1 MQIEIQDTLVRDIQA
16 YMTNKGIATDLTQYI
31 NTLLLEGL
39 SFKKFEQFVV
49 LKGRHVP
56 QSHVEDAVEQA
67 EEIKPATEE
76 KPKKD
81 KPIQLVEFRPEDEVE
96 KPKPTARRKPG
107 VKITK
112 K

>member
-1 MQIEIQDTLVRDIQA
+1 MQIEIQDTLVRDIQT

-39 SFKKFEQFVV
+39 SFKKLE
-49 LKGRHVP
+49 
-56 QSHVEDAVEQA
+56 AVAQA
-67 EEIKPATEE
+67 EDTKPAAEE

-96 KPKPTARRKPG
+96 KPKVGTRRKPG

>member
-1 MQIEIQDTLVRDIQA
+1 MQIEIQDTLVRDIQT

-49 LKGRHVP
+49 LKGHHVP
-56 QSHVEDAVEQA
+56 QSPVVEAVAKA
-67 EEIKPATEE
+67 EVAQQEAEE

-96 KPKPTARRKPG
+96 KPKAGTRRKPG

>member
-1 MQIEIQDTLVRDIQA
+1 MQIEIQDTLVRDIQT

-39 SFKKFEQFVV
+39 SYKKFEQFVV

-56 QSHVEDAVEQA
+56 QSQAGDAVAQAEDA
-67 EEIKPATEE
+67 KPATEE

-96 KPKPTARRKPG
+96 KPKVGTRRKPG